1 MAGGGRAASGPP
13 FGAAAGGGAVPGGA
27 AGGGAALPLDASA
40 GAVFHALADP
50 TRRAVVRE
58 LSRQET
64 VTASA
69 LTAQLPMTRQAIA
82 KHLATLADAG
92 LVAAERAGRET
103 RYRLTPDPLEEA
115 MRWMAEVGGQWDRRL
130 ERLRRHVGGGS

>member
-1 MAGGGRAASGPP
+1 MSAVEGPARAA
-13 FGAAAGGGAVPGGA
+13 GAGAVPSGADA
-27 AGGGAALPLDASA
+27 AGL
-40 GAVFHALADP
+40 VFAALADP
-50 TRRAVVRE
+50 TRRAVVQE

-82 KHLATLADAG
+82 KHLALLSSAG
-92 LVAAERAGRET
+92 LVSSERAGRET

-115 MRWMAEVGGQWDRRL
+115 MAWMADVGGQWDRRL
-130 ERLRRHVGGGS
+130 EKLRRHVGGG

>member
-1 MAGGGRAASGPP
+1 MAGGT
-13 FGAAAGGGAVPGGA
+13 GADRIAAGRVPVDRP
-27 AGGGAALPLDASA
+27 LPLDASA
-40 GAVFHALADP
+40 GAVFAALADP

-69 LTAQLPMTRQAIA
+69 LSAQLPITRQAVA
-82 KHLATLADAG
+82 KHLAALASAG
-92 LVAAERAGRET
+92 LVAAERSGRET

-115 MRWMAEVGGQWDRRL
+115 VAWMTEVGGQWDRRL
-130 ERLRRHVGGGS
+130 ERLRRHLGG

>member
-1 MAGGGRAASGPP
+1 VSPVE
-13 FGAAAGGGAVPGGA
+13 GAVRANGTSED
-27 AGGGAALPLDASA
+27 DAA
-40 GAVFHALADP
+40 GAVFAALADP

-69 LTAQLPMTRQAIA
+69 LTTQLPMTRQAIA
-82 KHLATLADAG
+82 KHLALLSSAG

-115 MRWMAEVGGQWDRRL
+115 MRWMTEVGGQWDRRL
-130 ERLRRHVGGGS
+130 ERLRRHVGG

>member
-1 MAGGGRAASGPP
+1 VSEVATSGTGPGPDAA
-13 FGAAAGGGAVPGGA
+13 
-27 AGGGAALPLDASA
+27 A
-40 GAVFHALADP
+40 GAVFAALADP

-82 KHLATLADAG
+82 KHLATLSGAG

-115 MRWMAEVGGQWDRRL
+115 MAWMAEVGGQWDRRL
-130 ERLRRHVGGGS
+130 EKLRRHVGGAAEGR